1 MAFTEQDMKRQMNQL
16 AELKDEFSRLENQEK
31 AMRKALGLSEQ
42 GGEKVDMNALS
53 PEMRKQAE
61 EAMAEAQRAGAA
73 RAAQSQPAS
82 GAAAGSR
89 PGCGRRNVVRL

>member
-61 EAMAEAQRAGAA
+61 GAMAEAQRAGAA
-73 RAAQSQPAS
+73 RAAQSQSSPATP
-82 GAAAGSR
+82 AGSR

>member
-1 MAFTEQDMKRQMNQL
+1 MAFTKQDMQRQSEEL
-16 AELKDEFSRLENQEK
+16 AALKDEFSRLESQEK
-31 AMRKALGLSEQ
+31 VMRKALGLPEQ
-42 GGEKVDMNALS
+42 GGEKLDMNALS

-73 RAAQSQPAS
+73 RAAQSQSSLATP
-82 GAAAGSR
+82 AGSR

>member
-1 MAFTEQDMKRQMNQL
+1 MAFTEQDMQRQSEAL
-16 AELKDEFSRLENQEK
+16 AALKDEFSRLESQEK
-31 AMRKALGLSEQ
+31 AMRKALGLPEQ
-42 GGEKVDMNALS
+42 GGEQVDMKALS

-73 RAAQSQPAS
+73 RAAQSRPAS
-82 GAAAGSR
+82 AAPAGGR